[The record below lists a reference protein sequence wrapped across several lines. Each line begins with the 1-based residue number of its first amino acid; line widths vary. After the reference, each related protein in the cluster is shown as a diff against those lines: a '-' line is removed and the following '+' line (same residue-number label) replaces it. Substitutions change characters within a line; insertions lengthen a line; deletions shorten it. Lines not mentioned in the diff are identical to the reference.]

1 MHARMT
7 IAHAQPDRFEEAV
20 TAVQEAFHPAAQ
32 AQPGY
37 QGFLLLTDPTQHQL
51 VGISFWDSE
60 AAVEGSGGAS
70 GYYQQRMADFRG
82 LLVGTP
88 TTTTCDVVVREP

>member
-7 IAHAQPDRFEEAV
+7 IAHAQPDQFEEAV
-20 TAVQEAFHPAAQ
+20 TAVQEAFLPAAQ
-32 AQPGY
+32 TQPGY

-51 VGISFWDSE
+51 VGISFWETAE
-60 AAVEGSGGAS
+60 AVQGSGGAS

-82 LLVGTP
+82 LLVGPP